1 MALSALAMYNKRERK
16 LVITSKCI
24 YQQVV
29 IAAHIYY
36 VYVSVG
42 HQQTYK
48 GHGNRMSLHTK
59 TAFIFVWVFTVYIDM
74 LEFGIKCGS
83 NRKGPMMGRIRRVY
97 GYLKLAAAIPYFICC
112 GRRVIYGV

>member
-1 MALSALAMYNKRERK
+1 MALSALAMYNKRERT

-42 HQQTYK
+42 HQETYK

-59 TAFIFVWVFTVYIDM
+59 TAFIFVYIDM
-74 LEFGIKCGS
+74 PEIGIKCGS
-83 NRKGPMMGRIRRVY
+83 NWKGPMRARIRRVY